1 MTPSGGKQCPGCVL
15 WPVLQRRV
23 FFWVTAVITLL
34 CSTMDHVRH
43 INTKRIPVLWLVL
56 LKNTVW
62 HGPNTSI
69 NLWAHWHNVVN
80 WWMCDPL
87 LFFFYTLHTRNKVNF
102 ENNCL
107 IKVDEVSFEFSTKNK
122 FNDLITTCLQFTA
135 CSGGWVDTVYQ
146 GFLLCV
152 ISVFQG
158 NYGNLW
164 PTVWFYCVCKKKT
177 KQLQLIPG
185 QCFTPGVCLRLEYTH
200 HQRKCQ
206 PSLVNS
212 TLNNSK
218 V

>member
-1 MTPSGGKQCPGCVL
+1 MHTPHTPASPLLHSYHCNLVQTSLACTVPTMWPLSVTTHYCV
-15 WPVLQRRV
+15 QRAREHEQKTLV
-23 FFWVTAVITLL
+23 FFCAQLT
-34 CSTMDHVRH
+34 DR
-43 INTKRIPVLWLVL
+43 KDE
-56 LKNTVW
+56 KNQEGIW
-62 HGPNTSI
+62 
-69 NLWAHWHNVVN
+69 NLNWHNVVN

-164 PTVWFYCVCKKKT
+164 PTVWFYCVCKKKNQT
-177 KQLQLIPG
+177 AAAYSWSMFHTRSVFEARI
-185 QCFTPGVCLRLEYTH
+185 YT
-200 HQRKCQ
+200 
-206 PSLVNS
+206 SS
-212 TLNNSK
+212 TEMSAIFG
-218 V
+218 